1 MFAKNKIKI
10 FVLILVSSILMFS
23 FNKASSKKIIGHWT
37 TDFDLYDLKVNDTLI
52 FTKIQYTD
60 KLYQWAGAL
69 AGIKLASD
77 KSFSEYHNVLCSP
90 ESNPVRYNDEK
101 WILHN
106 DLITIIGN
114 ERETKWRIMNVTN
127 KKMAVVVLKIN
138 KNE

>member
-1 MFAKNKIKI
+1 MKKLGSI
-10 FVLILVSSILMFS
+10 FILSLILVS

-37 TDFDLYDLKVNDTLI
+37 TNVDLYDLKVNDTLI
-52 FTKIQYTD
+52 FTKIKHTD

-69 AGIKLASD
+69 AGIELTPN
-77 KSFSEYHNVLCSP
+77 KSFSEYHNMMCSS

-127 KKMAVVVLKIN
+127 KKMTVVVLKIN
-138 KNE
+138 SK

>member
-1 MFAKNKIKI
+1 MKKIGI
-10 FVLILVSSILMFS
+10 ILILSVILVSFQGV
-23 FNKASSKKIIGHWT
+23 SSKKIIGHWIT
-37 TDFDLYDLKVNDTLI
+37 NVDLYDLKLNDTLI
-52 FTKIQYTD
+52 FTKIKYSD
-60 KLYQWAGAL
+60 KLYQWAGSL
-69 AGIKLASD
+69 AGIELAPN
-77 KSFSEYHNVLCSP
+77 KSFSEYHNVMCSS

-127 KKMAVVVLKIN
+127 KKMTIVVLKIN